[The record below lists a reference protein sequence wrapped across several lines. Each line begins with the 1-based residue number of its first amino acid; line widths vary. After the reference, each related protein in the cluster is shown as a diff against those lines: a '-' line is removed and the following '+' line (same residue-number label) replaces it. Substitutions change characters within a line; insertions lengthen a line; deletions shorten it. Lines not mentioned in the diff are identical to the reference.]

1 MAFKIGIV
9 GVGRMGSNM
18 ALRLK
23 DCGYQ
28 VTAVFDSQSELAE
41 KVASSVG
48 ATACRHLD
56 EVTQLAQWIVTVVTD
71 DQAMDRIFKTSGRSL
86 LKNAKGKIFINCAT
100 VSPATHLKVEKR
112 ARKVGARTLEACMAS
127 SITQAR
133 QGTLYLMCG
142 GDRRTYKRVEPL
154 LKDLEGYRVALLRN
168 HGSLVLGETVAEA
181 FVMHHF
187 LEFACRGQIAALSA
201 GYENLNFPDEEACQ
215 FAADQ
220 VANKGDNLVGGKD
233 WPACLRMA
241 DRLYPEYR
249 E

>member
-1 MAFKIGIV
+1 
-9 GVGRMGSNM
+9 MGSNM

-100 VSPATHLKVEKR
+100 VSPATHKSGKTSSQS
-112 ARKVGARTLEACMAS
+112 GARTLEACMAS

-154 LKDLEGYRVALLRN
+154 LKDLSASMRYIGASGKASEVKALVNMVMNINTAGGR
-168 HGSLVLGETVAEA
+168 GVGLGAE
-181 FVMHHF
+181 
-187 LEFACRGQIAALSA
+187 
-201 GYENLNFPDEEACQ
+201 P
-215 FAADQ
+215 
-220 VANKGDNLVGGKD
+220 
-233 WPACLRMA
+233 
-241 DRLYPEYR
+241 
-249 E
+249 